1 MTLFE
6 VSIDIVAAFLA
17 ALLALWF
24 VAVRHT
30 GQTRHPEN
38 PVDEASTVLLF
49 DGDALADA
57 TSSGA
62 SLLDGVD
69 GETDWV
75 RLEKVLEGRYPGF
88 PEAAEA
94 LLDEPFT
101 VLDAGAVD
109 DSSQLRIE
117 QFGRRWRVEL
127 IEPSIHNERTP
138 AYVHQARKTSQELDT
153 LRQAME
159 GAPNPVWKTDSTGK
173 TTWFNAAYADLF
185 EKVHGDDN
193 PIETVLFSGIS
204 DSKLASGKVR
214 YSVLP
219 KGGSQQLWFEV
230 SMVVLEGS
238 KFFYAESIDAAV
250 TAEMAQRNFVQ
261 TLAKTFAQLSIG
273 LAIFDRNR
281 QLVLFNPALVDL
293 TDLSAEFLSSRPNLL
308 TFFDKLRDNQMMPE
322 PKNYTSWRDRIA
334 ELVAQA
340 SDGKYLETWTLA
352 SGQTYRVNGRPHPDG
367 AIAFLFEDISAEVS
381 LTRRFRAE
389 LEMSQSMLDAIDSA
403 IAVFSPSGVLTHSNK
418 AYRDM
423 WMVDP
428 ESSFVDMTV
437 VDATSDWKNGCE
449 ASPIWADIREFV
461 MHQRERGVW
470 DADVQKLDG
479 QPLACTVSP
488 LPSNA
493 SMVQFSNRAVR
504 VEEPSKDQTAVKN
517 LKGA

>member
-6 VSIDIVAAFLA
+6 VSVDIIAAFFA

-24 VAVRHT
+24 VAIR
-30 GQTRHPEN
+30 QTRQAHHREN
-38 PVDEASTVLLF
+38 PIDETATVLLF

-62 SLLDGVD
+62 SLLDGID

-88 PEAAEA
+88 PEAADA
-94 LLDEPFT
+94 LADEPFT
-101 VLDAGAVD
+101 ILDAGAAD

-117 QFGRRWRVEL
+117 QFGQRWRVEL
-127 IEPSIHNERTP
+127 IEPSIHDERSP
-138 AYVHQARKTSQELDT
+138 AYIHQARRTSQELET
-153 LRQAME
+153 LRHAME
-159 GAPNPVWKTDSTGK
+159 GAPNPVWKTDPTGK
-173 TTWFNAAYADLF
+173 TTWFNTAYADLF
-185 EKVHGDDN
+185 EKVHGDAD

-204 DSKLASGKVR
+204 DCKLASGKVR

-250 TAEMAQRNFVQ
+250 SAEMAQRNFVQ

-293 TDLSAEFLSSRPNLL
+293 TDLSAEFLSGRPNLL

-340 SDGKYLETWTLA
+340 ADGKYLETWTLA

-389 LEMSQSMLDAIDSA
+389 LEMSQSMLDAIDNA
-403 IAVFSPSGVLTHSNK
+403 VAVFSPSGVLTHSNK

-428 ESSFVDMTV
+428 DSSFVDMTV
-437 VDATSDWKNGCE
+437 IDATRDWKNGCE

-470 DADVQKLDG
+470 DADVQRLDG
-479 QPLACTVSP
+479 QPLTCTISP

-493 SMVQFSNRAVR
+493 SMVQFSNQSARTEKA
-504 VEEPSKDQTAVKN
+504 KTGQTVIDD

>member
-6 VSIDIVAAFLA
+6 VSIDIIAAFLA

-24 VAVRHT
+24 VAIRTT
-30 GQTRHPEN
+30 GRTNHREGPI
-38 PVDEASTVLLF
+38 DEASTVLLF
-49 DGDALADA
+49 DGDTLADA

-62 SLLDGVD
+62 SLLDGID
-69 GETDWV
+69 GESDWM

-88 PEAAEA
+88 AEAATA
-94 LLDEPFT
+94 LQDKPFTLLDAE
-101 VLDAGAVD
+101 AAD
-109 DSSQLRIE
+109 DSSKLRIE
-117 QFGRRWRVEL
+117 QFGQRWRVEL
-127 IEPSIHNERTP
+127 IDPSVHSEHSP
-138 AYVHQARKTSQELDT
+138 AYVHEARKISQELDT

-159 GAPNPVWKTDSTGK
+159 GAPNPVWKTDLSGR
-173 TTWFNAAYADLF
+173 TTWFNAAYATLF
-185 EKVHGDDN
+185 EKVHGEDD
-193 PIETVLFSGIS
+193 PIENVLFSGIS
-204 DSKLASGKVR
+204 DCKLASGKVR

-293 TDLSAEFLSSRPNLL
+293 TDLSAEFLSSRPNFL

-340 SDGKYLETWTLA
+340 ADDKYLETWALA
-352 SGQTYRVNGRPHPDG
+352 NGQTYRVNGRPHPDG

-389 LEMSQSMLDAIDSA
+389 LEMSQSMLDAIDNA
-403 IAVFSPSGVLTHSNK
+403 IAVFSPSGVLTQSNK

-428 ESSFVDMTV
+428 DSSFVDMTII
-437 VDATSDWKNGCE
+437 DATRDWKNGCE

-470 DADVQKLDG
+470 NADVQKLNG
-479 QPLACTVSP
+479 QSLACTISP

-493 SMVQFSNRAVR
+493 SMVQFSNLVADA
-504 VEEPSKDQTAVKN
+504 EKALTDQKAIKD